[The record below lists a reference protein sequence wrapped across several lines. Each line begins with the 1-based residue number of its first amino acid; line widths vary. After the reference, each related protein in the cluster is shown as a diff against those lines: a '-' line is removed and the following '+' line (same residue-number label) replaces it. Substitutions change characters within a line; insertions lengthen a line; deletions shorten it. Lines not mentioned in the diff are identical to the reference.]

1 MKFHFAGIALLVV
14 IFKMSAQE
22 TSINYTT
29 FEKSGEY
36 TIKREGLSETPKVD
50 AIEKRREALP
60 VNDFPEGNWGQPFR
74 GFQLSLRFNKDTY
87 TNGETITAI
96 LLVRNIT
103 NSSMGFYYA
112 SEAANNDGPFE
123 LLVTTD
129 KGQTVTAPPINYFTA
144 TSGGGEI
151 YTNAQYKYLERLNN
165 RYNLTNGTYLVQASF
180 GYQLVKKRS
189 PEGKPIELEWKKI
202 TSAPVQIKIKN

>member
-1 MKFHFAGIALLVV
+1 MKFHFAGIVLLAVMLR
-14 IFKMSAQE
+14 MSAQE
-22 TSINYTT
+22 TNINYAT

-36 TIKREGLSETPKVD
+36 TIKRERLSEIPKID
-50 AIEKRREALP
+50 AVEKQRESLP

-74 GFQLSLRFNKDTY
+74 GFQLSLRFNKDIY
-87 TNGETITAI
+87 TNDETMTAI

-103 NSSMGFYYA
+103 NRSIGFYYA
-112 SEAANNDGPFE
+112 SEADNIDGPFE
-123 LLVTTD
+123 LTVTTD

-151 YTNAQYKYLERLNN
+151 YTNTQYKYLERLNN

-180 GYQLVKKRS
+180 GYPLVKKRS
-189 PEGKPIELEWKKI
+189 PEGKPLELEWKKI